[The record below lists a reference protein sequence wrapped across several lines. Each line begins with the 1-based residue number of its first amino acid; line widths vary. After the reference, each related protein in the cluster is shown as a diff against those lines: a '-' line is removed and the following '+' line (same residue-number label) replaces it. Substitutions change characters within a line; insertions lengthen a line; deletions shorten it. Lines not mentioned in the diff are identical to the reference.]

1 MKSRSSTGV
10 GMKVDLEYNIDTMR
24 ITDPGLET
32 DNGFGHQSSKG
43 IMEQIKSTS
52 SVSPMIAAK
61 PKEGFNIESK
71 VQGNVDSTKLKNM
84 LASLKTK
91 SE

>member
-1 MKSRSSTGV
+1 
-10 GMKVDLEYNIDTMR
+10 
-24 ITDPGLET
+24 
-32 DNGFGHQSSKG
+32 
-43 IMEQIKSTS
+43 
-52 SVSPMIAAK
+52 MIAAK
-61 PKEGFNIESK
+61 PRPGFELEGK